1 LSLTPDFRLQTLN
14 FKRMTTETSTGFEN
28 IAAREEE
35 FQLAT
40 YKKFPFAPMRGAGCW
55 VETSEGERFLDLYG
69 GHAVCATG
77 HCHPHVVEALK
88 RQAER
93 LLFYSNVV
101 YSDVRAL
108 AAERLVGCAPE
119 ALTKAFFCN
128 SGTEANENA
137 MRMARMK
144 TGREQVIT
152 FTGSFHG
159 RTADSISATFLGKY
173 REIGRPNVP
182 GHLCAEF
189 GSIES
194 VAALVDETV
203 AAVMLEPVQ
212 SMAGVRMAAP
222 EFFQELRRLCDERG
236 VLLVFD
242 EVQTG
247 VGRTGSWFFAGSEA
261 AGGVVPDC
269 VTLAKALG
277 SGVPVGACLTTEGVA
292 SSIKENDLGT
302 TFGGGMLA
310 MAAVVATLEAIEA
323 DGMLGNATAVEG
335 YLRERLAGVPKVAG
349 VRGRGLLLGVEF
361 AAPVA
366 AQVQKALLKRRI
378 ITGTSSDARVL
389 RLLPPLCLTTEEA
402 EMFVEA
408 LRAV

>member
-1 LSLTPDFRLQTLN
+1 
-14 FKRMTTETSTGFEN
+14 MTQKTATFFDT
-28 IAAREEE
+28 IAAREEQ

-40 YKKFPFAPMRGAGCW
+40 YKKFPFAPVRGEGSW
-55 VETSEGERFLDLYG
+55 VESSDGERFLDLYG

-77 HCHPHVVEALK
+77 HCHPRVVEAL
-88 RQAER
+88 REQAGR

-101 YSDVRAL
+101 YSDVRAE
-108 AAERLVGCAPE
+108 AAEKLVGCAP
-119 ALTKAFFCN
+119 AGVAKAFFCN

-144 TGREQVIT
+144 TGRESVIT
-152 FTGSFHG
+152 FTGGFHG

-173 REIGRPNVP
+173 RDIGRPNVP

-189 GSIES
+189 GSVES
-194 VAALVDETV
+194 VAALADETV

-212 SMAGVRMAAP
+212 SMAGVKTAPP
-222 EFFQELRRLCDERG
+222 EFYRELRRLCDERG
-236 VLLVFD
+236 MLLIFD

-261 AGGVVPDC
+261 AGGVVPD
-269 VTLAKALG
+269 VITLAKALG

-292 SSIKENDLGT
+292 SAIRENDLGT

-323 DGMLGNATAVEG
+323 DAMLANARAVESF
-335 YLRERLAGVPKVAG
+335 LRESLAGARGVAG
-349 VRGRGLLLGVEF
+349 VRGLGLLLGVEF
-361 AAPVA
+361 DEPVA
-366 AQVQKALLKRRI
+366 ARVNKALLERRI
-378 ITGTSSDARVL
+378 ITGTSSDPKVL
-389 RLLPPLCLTTEEA
+389 RLLPPLNVTRDEA
-402 EMFVEA
+402 GLFVEA
-408 LRAV
+408 LKEVLS

>member
-1 LSLTPDFRLQTLN
+1 
-14 FKRMTTETSTGFEN
+14 MTTEAMTNFEE

-40 YKKFPFAPMRGAGCW
+40 YKKFPFAPVRGRGAW

-77 HCHPHVVEALK
+77 HCHPRVVEAL
-88 RQAER
+88 REQAGR

-101 YSDVRAL
+101 YSDVRAA
-108 AAERLVGCAPE
+108 AAERLVGCAP
-119 ALTKAFFCN
+119 AGMTKAFFCN

-144 TGREQVIT
+144 TGRERVVT
-152 FTGSFHG
+152 FTGGFHG

-173 REIGRPNVP
+173 RDIGRPNVP
-182 GHLCAEF
+182 GHVCAEF

-194 VAALVDETV
+194 VAAVADETV

-212 SMAGVRMAAP
+212 SMAGVRAAP
-222 EFFQELRRLCDERG
+222 PEFYQSLRRLCDERG
-236 VLLVFD
+236 ALLIFD

-261 AGGVVPDC
+261 AGGVVPD
-269 VTLAKALG
+269 VITLAKALG
-277 SGVPVGACLTTEGVA
+277 SGVPVGACLTNEAVA
-292 SSIKENDLGT
+292 SAIRENDLGT

-310 MAAVVATLEAIEA
+310 MAAVAATLEAIEA
-323 DGMLGNATAVEG
+323 DGMLGNALAVEAF
-335 YLRERLAGVPKVAG
+335 LRESLAGVAG
-349 VRGRGLLLGVEF
+349 VAAVHGRGLLLGVEF
-361 AAPVA
+361 AEPVA
-366 AQVQKALLKRRI
+366 ARINKSLLERRI
-378 ITGTSSDARVL
+378 ITGTSSDPKVL
-389 RLLPPLCLTTEEA
+389 RLLPPLCLTTGEA
-402 EMFVEA
+402 GLFVEA
-408 LRAV
+408 LKEILA